1 MKSLWGQGSKYLRV
15 KRKNLDIS
23 PRVARILLIV
33 ILVLIGVIFLAGDVG
48 LWNLWT
54 AQKRMKSLEQ
64 KITELERENMLLKTE
79 IDMLRSDHFAV
90 EKIAREKYGYIR
102 PGEKVYRI
110 ITLPKDEKSDR
121 AAPSYLDMQSGNP

>member
-54 AQKRMKSLEQ
+54 AQKRMKSLEL
-64 KITELERENMLLKTE
+64 KINELERENLLLKAE
-79 IDMLRSDHFAV
+79 IDMLRSDNFAV
-90 EKIAREKYGYIR
+90 EKIAREKYGYIK

-110 ITLPKDEKSDR
+110 ITLPQDEKSDNV
-121 AAPSYLDMQSGNP
+121 APSYLDMPSGNP